1 MGANLLQRY
10 KLRLQDGTFLVVDHD
25 GLSAWLVDGKAMVK
39 SVGSRQWHPLREFLA
54 KERVAARHE
63 SRQQPK
69 AVSALPLIPPKPRE
83 AEAPRGPA
91 APPPIELNSDEVRPA
106 AASWDDS
113 LELAPISPSPSLQV
127 LADEPAPLAAH
138 KGRTS
143 TPDDGFPIIPF
154 KPLDE
159 RDEAPPRTAA
169 EPGCDED
176 EGPELFEDTTRRD
189 SVDDGFL
196 RAFAA
201 CEAAIR
207 RWIGRFARPD
217 RRPRPT
223 SAGEGLPII
232 RLKASDDDAPLSAAA
247 THQKLLS
254 RVSAWVDVLSAWI
267 DRLTR
272 PDPPSPPPVPRGEP
286 AVASAADPALREPLK
301 PPPRISELPI
311 LRLAVIDD
319 PKEPEDVY
327 EGESVVHHAW
337 LWTKRIVLIAGLVA
351 GGVMAALTWETWL
364 PQAAQRG
371 RILATKVD
379 KYAQSRDQAERRRR
393 ALQEAGEQL
402 PHLAPETIQV
412 VLSLDPEIVLEPPQL
427 FRVAYDAAE
436 RGLPALVPGEA
447 QELKTLRS
455 TLLGTLRQ
463 AERERVR
470 EYDRARAQRV
480 TLPFEDRD
488 MLELFARGARALP
501 SRSRERL
508 QELSGKAVAAGLRMG
523 ASPDVP

>member
-1 MGANLLQRY
+1 LGADLLQRY
-10 KLRLQDGTFLVVDHD
+10 KLRLQDGTVLVVDHD
-25 GLSAWLVDGKAMVK
+25 GLSAWLVDGKAMVQ
-39 SVGSRQWHPLREFLA
+39 SVGSRQWHPLRGFLA
-54 KERVAARHE
+54 EERVAARYE

-69 AVSALPLIPPKPRE
+69 AAAALPLIPPKPRE
-83 AEAPRGPA
+83 DEAPRGPA
-91 APPPIELNSDEVRPA
+91 APPPIEPYADDAPVHAP
-106 AASWDDS
+106 AASWHDS

-127 LADEPAPLAAH
+127 LADEPAPPAAH
-138 KGRTS
+138 EGRTS
-143 TPDDGFPIIPF
+143 TPDDGLPIIPL

-159 RDEAPPRTAA
+159 WDEAPARTAA
-169 EPGCDED
+169 EPGYDED
-176 EGPELFEDTTRRD
+176 EGTEVVEDTLRRD

-217 RRPRPT
+217 RRLRPT

-232 RLKASDDDAPLSAAA
+232 RLKPFDDEAPPSTAAK
-247 THQKLLS
+247 HQELLN
-254 RVSAWVDVLSAWI
+254 RVSAWVEGLSAWI

-272 PDPPSPPPVPRGEP
+272 PDPSSPPPVPLGEL
-286 AVASAADPALREPLK
+286 ASAADPAQREPLK
-301 PPPRISELPI
+301 PPAPISELPI

-319 PKEPEDVY
+319 PKEAEDIY
-327 EGESVVHHAW
+327 EGEGVVHPAW
-337 LWTKRIVLIAGLVA
+337 LWTKRIVLTAGLVA

-412 VLSLDPEIVLEPPQL
+412 VLSLDPEIVLEPPQV

-436 RGLPALVPGEA
+436 RGLSALVPGEA

-455 TLLGTLRQ
+455 TLLGTLRP

-488 MLELFARGARALP
+488 VLELFARGAGALP

-508 QELSGKAVAAGLRMG
+508 QALSGKAIAAGLRMG
-523 ASPDVP
+523 VSPDVP